1 MMQAQPMKFTAT
13 NDSVTAIYGGKPI
26 AVQRGAANFEG
37 LRQALIDEDWDE
49 AVFHLRSDSS
59 IERWAKGK
67 FKVLNGVVSYNGAAL
82 PSDMNSRIVEMAS
95 LGEDPTPL
103 MNFWERLQKNPS
115 MRSVEQLWSF
125 LNNIGI
131 PLTADG
137 CFLAYKAVKADFKD
151 VYSGKIDN
159 SVGQIVEMPRNQIS
173 DNPAHACHAGLHV
186 GALEYAGSF
195 HSGGRMVIAKVD
207 PEHVVCVPND
217 HSFQKMRVCK
227 YEVIGIHG
235 EGHMPSR
242 TISDDDLPAWDS
254 YYDDED
260 LNYEEDLNFIADRL
274 DELAADMTP
283 APPTVVRPTG
293 KRTKKLQKLDAM
305 DEAQLMQLSYDD
317 LRRYASKG
325 LGIVGAYKITG
336 GKWALVLAISRARV

>member
-13 NDSVTAIYGGKPI
+13 NDSVTVIYGGKP
-26 AVQRGAANFEG
+26 VPVKRGSANFEG
-37 LRQALIDEDWDE
+37 LRRALIDEDWDE

-59 IERWAKGK
+59 IERWTKGK
-67 FKVLNGVVSYNGAAL
+67 FKVSNGVVSYNGAAL
-82 PSDMNSRIVEMAS
+82 PSDMNNRIVEMAS
-95 LGEDPTPL
+95 LGDDPTPL

-115 MRSVEQLWSF
+115 MRSVQQLWSF

-137 CFLAYKAVKADFKD
+137 CFLAYKSVRADFKD
-151 VYSGKIDN
+151 VYTGTIDN
-159 SVGQIVEMPRNQIS
+159 SVGKVVEMARNQIS
-173 DNPAHACHAGLHV
+173 DNPDHACHAGLHV
-186 GALEYAGSF
+186 GALEYTGNF

-235 EGHMPSR
+235 EGHLPSR
-242 TISDDDLPAWDS
+242 TISDEDLPDGSWDP

-260 LNYEEDLNFIADRL
+260 LAYEDDLNFISDRL
-274 DELAADMTP
+274 DDLAQP
-283 APPTVVRPTG
+283 ALRVNVPTG

-305 DEAQLMQLSYDD
+305 DEAELMQLSYDD